1 MKTNLALLKKFIVL
15 LLMMVSASSFAQFR
29 VIGYLPTWGGNLSDV
44 QYTKLTHIN
53 YAFLIPNSDGTYQA
67 PDDPARLKN
76 LVTQA
81 HANGVKVIISVGGGG
96 GGDAFRTIVPNA
108 SYRTTFVNN
117 MVSFANQYNLDGVD
131 IDWEFPSDGT
141 EANNFLLLMQQLSTA
156 MHVNGKLC
164 TAAVIAYGG
173 TSFVNGIFSVVD
185 FLNIM
190 AYDENSYDHSTY
202 DLAVKSVNYW
212 EGRGLPASKTV
223 LGVPFYGRDKCCSYK
238 TVDYSAILA
247 MGGSPNADTYNNQI
261 GYNGIP
267 TMKQKTAYAM
277 QACGGIMIWSIDTDV
292 IGQYS
297 LLSAI
302 NQVVVA
308 NSNPVPDNLAKGKA
322 VTASS
327 TEVSTTTST
336 VASNVTDGSYST
348 RWSSLFADPQW
359 VSVDLGAN
367 YNVNRVKVSWEAA
380 YATAYQIQISSDGI
394 NWSTLKSVIG
404 NATTTNDQTGLSGS
418 GRYVRIYGTARA
430 TVYGYSLYEIEV
442 YGNAIESPYSGT
454 AITLPGTI
462 QTENYDLGGEG
473 IAYHDIDVANQN
485 GVYRTDGVDIE
496 ATTDVGGG
504 YDVGWTAAGEW
515 LKYTVNVTASG
526 TYNIGFRTAATS
538 TAGVISLQVDGNTFA
553 GPVSLPNTGAWQ
565 TWATTTVSNIALTAG
580 QHVITLQIVTGGFNL
595 NYVTVTAPLVN
606 IAPTVSITSPVNNAS
621 FNAPATIT
629 ITANAADVDG
639 TVSKVD
645 FYNGTK
651 LLGTT
656 TVAPYS
662 FVWSN
667 ITAGTYSISAKATD
681 NSAAVTTSASVNATV
696 VIVVESAFG
705 GTAMVL
711 PGQLE
716 AESYDLGGE
725 GIAYHDIDV
734 ANQGGVYRTDG
745 VDVQATTD
753 IGGGYNVGYT
763 ANGEWLKYTVNIT
776 ASGNYNIGFR
786 TAATSSAGIISL
798 QVDGNTVAGPVSLP
812 NTGAWQTWATTTVSN
827 IALTAGQHVI
837 TLQIVTGGFNLNYV
851 TVAVPSTVINPGY
864 LHASGKNIVNDK
876 GNFVIK
882 AINIGDY
889 MIQEGYTMNL
899 GGSQHIYRDKIAT
912 MVGTAARDQ
921 FYTNYYQNFITKAD
935 IDSIAKWGFNAIRL
949 PMHYELFTPLGQPT
963 VFLDQ
968 GFTIVDNILGWA
980 KANNIYVILDL
991 HAAPGGENSGDI
1003 SDYDSSQP
1011 SLWESAAN
1019 RSQTVALWAKLASRY
1034 ANEQYIGGYDLINET
1049 NWTLANNNALL
1060 AQLMKDITTAI
1071 RQVDNNHIVYIEGN
1085 SYANDYNGL
1094 TPKWDNNMVYSFH
1107 KYWNDDSQASLNFV
1121 LSIRDGQN
1129 VPIWMGEFGENS
1141 NNWIANAVTLMN
1153 QNNIGWAIWP
1163 YKKMS
1168 SVSSVSSFQQPSN
1181 WSVFADYVNGGA
1193 QPSSATG
1200 QAILNELLEDI
1211 KVSNCKVNKGY
1222 LYALFNQPGNTN
1234 TVPFTAVSSL
1244 PGRLTASNYDEGLE
1258 GYAYNDAAYQNTQYG
1273 STVGSSTNWNQGWY
1287 YRNDGVD
1294 LQYSTAENAPTIG
1307 WTENGDWMQYTVN
1320 ITTTGSYA
1328 VKVRVAGNG
1337 GTLSLSSDGTTLIN
1351 SAAIA
1356 STGGWDTWQTFTLGN
1371 VNLTAGAHKL
1381 RFTINTAGYNLSY
1394 FDFSTQA
1401 VVINQAPS
1409 VSITSPTSATSF
1421 TAPASITINATASD
1435 VDGTVS
1441 KVDFY
1446 YGITL
1451 LGTDNTSPYSFVW
1464 SNAVAGN
1471 YSVTAK
1477 ATDNSGAVTTS
1488 ASVSVTV
1495 KNVTTTNTCS
1505 GVAQYV
1511 ENNGYVAG
1519 SKVQSGGVIYQCKP
1533 YPYTGWCN
1541 GAAWAYG
1548 PGTGTAWTDAWIQM
1562 GTCSNV
1568 RVGAMN
1574 SISSTNTAVTTNLLV
1589 PNPTTGIFTISVVSS
1604 AAVQVLNSYGEEVL
1618 AVNEVAANGSIDI
1631 TALSAGV
1638 YFVKIISGEGNLT
1651 IQKIVKQ

>member
-67 PDDPARLKN
+67 PDDLARLKN

-96 GGDAFRTIVPNA
+96 GGDAFRTIVPNV

-141 EANNFLLLMQQLSTA
+141 EANNFLLLMQQLSNA

-164 TAAVIAYGG
+164 TAAVVAYSG

-212 EGRGLPASKTV
+212 EGRGLPVSKTV
-223 LGVPFYGRDKCCSYK
+223 LGVPFYGRDKCCNYK

-308 NSNPVPDNLAKGKA
+308 NSNPVPDNLAKGKS

-327 TEVSTTTST
+327 TEVSTSTST

-380 YATAYQIQISSDGI
+380 YATAYQIQISSDGT

-404 NATTTNDQTGLSGS
+404 NTTMTNDQTGLSGS

-442 YGNAIESPYSGT
+442 YGNAIESPYSGM

-462 QTENYDLGGEG
+462 QTENYDLGGESL
-473 IAYHDIDVANQN
+473 AYHDIDVANQG

-526 TYNIGFRTAATS
+526 TYNIGFRTAAIS
-538 TAGVISLQVDGNTFA
+538 AGLISLQIDGNTVA
-553 GPVSLPNTGAWQ
+553 GPVSLPSTGAWQ

-595 NYVTVTAPLVN
+595 NYVTVTAPPVN
-606 IAPTVSITSPVNNAS
+606 IAPTVSITSPANNAS

-645 FYNGTK
+645 FYNGTT

-667 ITAGTYSISAKATD
+667 VAAGAYSISTKATD
-681 NSAAVTTSASVNATV
+681 NSAAVTTSASVNTTV

-705 GTAMVL
+705 GTPTAL

-716 AESYDLGGE
+716 AENYDLGGE

-734 ANQGGVYRTDG
+734 ANQGGAYRTEG

-786 TAATSSAGIISL
+786 TASTSTAGVISL

-812 NTGAWQTWATTTVSN
+812 NTGAWQTWATTTVFN

-851 TVAVPSTVINPGY
+851 TVAVPSTVTNPGY

-876 GNFVIK
+876 GNFIIK

-889 MIQEGYTMNL
+889 MVQEGYMMNL
-899 GGSQHIYRDKIAT
+899 GGSQHIYKQKIAD

-935 IDSIAKWGFNAIRL
+935 IDSIAKWGFNSIRL
-949 PMHYELFTPLGQPT
+949 PMHYALFTPLGQPN

-968 GFTIVDNILGWA
+968 GFTIVDNILGWC

-1003 SDYDSSQP
+1003 SDYDSSLP

-1019 RSQTVALWAKLASRY
+1019 RSQTVALWSKLASRY

-1107 KYWNDDSQASLNFV
+1107 KYWNDDVQSSLNFI

-1193 QPSSATG
+1193 QPSAANG
-1200 QAILNELLEDI
+1200 QAILNALLEDV

-1234 TVPFTAVSSL
+1234 TVPYATVSL
-1244 PGRLTASNYDEGLE
+1244 PGRLTASNYDEGLN
-1258 GYAYNDAAYQNTQYG
+1258 GYAYNDAAFQNTQYG

-1294 LQYSTAENAPTIG
+1294 LQYSTAENAPTVG

-1328 VKVRVAGNG
+1328 IKVRVAGNG

-1409 VSITSPTSATSF
+1409 VSVTSPTSATSF
-1421 TAPASITINATASD
+1421 TAPAAITINATAAD
-1435 VDGTVS
+1435 ADGTVS

-1446 YGITL
+1446 YGTTL
-1451 LGTDNTSPYSFVW
+1451 LGTDNTSPYSFAW
-1464 SNAVAGN
+1464 SNVVAGN

-1488 ASVSVTV
+1488 ASVSVVV

-1505 GVAQYV
+1505 GVAVYV
-1511 ENNGYVAG
+1511 ENNGYVVG
-1519 SKVQSGGVIYQCKP
+1519 STVQSGGVIYQCKP
-1533 YPYTGWCN
+1533 YPYSGWCN

-1568 RVGAMN
+1568 RVVAMN
-1574 SISSTNTAVTTNLLV
+1574 SVSSTNTAVTINILV
-1589 PNPTTGIFTISVVSS
+1589 PNPTTGIFTISVASS

-1618 AVNEVAANGSIDI
+1618 SVSEVAVNGSVDI

-1638 YFVKIISGEGNLT
+1638 YFVKIISGEGTLT